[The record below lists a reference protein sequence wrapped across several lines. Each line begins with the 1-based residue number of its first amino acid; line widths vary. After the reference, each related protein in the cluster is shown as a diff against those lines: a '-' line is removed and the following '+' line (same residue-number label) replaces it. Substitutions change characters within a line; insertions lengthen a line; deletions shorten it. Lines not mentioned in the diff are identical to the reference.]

1 MVAGYLLIDVEAGRE
16 IEVVKQLSKI
26 EGVKLAHVVTGLHD
40 VIAFLE
46 ARDIK
51 DMREIIIKKIRGIKP
66 IRRTVTCL
74 AVDISD

>member
-1 MVAGYLLIDVEAGRE
+1 MASAYLLIDVEAGRE
-16 IEVVKQLSKI
+16 LEVVKLLSKI
-26 EGVKLAHVVTGLHD
+26 DGVKLAHVVTGLHD

-51 DMREIIIKKIRGIKP
+51 ELRETIIKKIRAIKA

-74 AVDISD
+74 AVDVD